1 MFNYKTFNNIA
12 EDGLDILRNK
22 KFKEVSEKPD
32 GILLRS
38 YNISNKDFEDN
49 LLCIARAGAGTN
61 NIPIEDATK
70 KGIVVFN
77 TPGANANAVKELV
90 ICGMLLSSRGI
101 IEGIEFAKK
110 LDFEDAE
117 SLNKA
122 MEAQKKAFAGNE
134 LAGKTLGIIG
144 LGSIGSMLAQAA
156 HTLGMRLVGYDPYIS
171 IEGAWRL
178 PADVEKAETMEALL
192 QQSDYVSLHV
202 PLVEDTKNLI
212 NKSNLKKFKNGA
224 RLINLSRGGI
234 VNTDDVIAGLE
245 NGNLGRFVTDFP
257 TPELIKRSVDK
268 NDVVLLPHLGA
279 STKEAEVNCAV
290 MAANQMVNYLQ
301 DGTILNSVN
310 FPRISLSRG
319 TNHRLVIINHNEPGM
334 ISKIAD
340 SIAAF
345 DINIAE
351 MTNKSRDEIAINL
364 IDLESQ
370 ASKQLIEQLKSV
382 EHVISVRSLD
392 IDSQEL

>member
-1 MFNYKTFNNIA
+1 MFNFKIFNNIA
-12 EDGLDILRNK
+12 EDGLDILRNN
-22 KFKEVSEKPD
+22 KFKEVSEKPE

-38 YNISNKDFEDN
+38 YNISDKDLEDN

-61 NIPIEDATK
+61 NIPIEVATR
-70 KGIVVFN
+70 KGIVIFN

-101 IEGIEFAKK
+101 IEGIDFAKK
-110 LDFEDAE
+110 LELEDAE
-117 SLNKA
+117 GLNKA

-156 HTLGMRLVGYDPYIS
+156 QTLGMKLVGYDPYIS

-178 PADVEKAETMEALL
+178 PAEVEKAETMEALL
-192 QQSDYVSLHV
+192 RQSDFVSLHV

-212 NKSNLKKFKNGA
+212 NKSNLKKFKKGA
-224 RLINLSRGGI
+224 KLINLSRGGI
-234 VNTDDVIAGLE
+234 VNTNDVIAELE
-245 NGNLGRFVTDFP
+245 NGSLGRFVTDFP
-257 TPELIKRSVDK
+257 TPELIKRSAGK

-340 SIAAF
+340 SIAAC

-364 IDLESQ
+364 IDLECK
-370 ASKQLIEQLKSV
+370 ASNQLIEQLRSV
-382 EHVISVRSLD
+382 EHVMSVRSLD
-392 IDSQEL
+392 IDS

>member
-1 MFNYKTFNNIA
+1 MFNFKTFNNIA
-12 EDGLDILRNK
+12 EDGLDILRNNQ
-22 KFKEVSEKPD
+22 FKEVSEKPH

-38 YNISNKDFEDN
+38 YNISDKDFEDN

-101 IEGIEFAKK
+101 VDGIEFAKK
-110 LDFEDAE
+110 LELEDAE
-117 SLNKA
+117 GLNKA

-134 LAGKTLGIIG
+134 LAGKTLGIVG

-156 HTLGMRLVGYDPYIS
+156 HTLGMKLMGYDPYIS

-178 PADVEKAETMEALL
+178 PADVEKAETMEDLL
-192 QQSDYVSLHV
+192 HQSDYVSLHV

-212 NKSNLKKFKNGA
+212 NKSNLKKFKKGA

-234 VNTDDVIAGLE
+234 VNTPDVISELE

-257 TPELIKRSVDK
+257 TPELIKRSANK

-340 SIAAF
+340 SIAACN
-345 DINIAE
+345 INIAE

-364 IDLESQ
+364 IDLECE
-370 ASKQLIEQLKSV
+370 ASNQLIEQLRSV
-382 EHVISVRSLD
+382 EHVMSVRSLN
-392 IDSQEL
+392 IRS

>member
-1 MFNYKTFNNIA
+1 MFNFKTFNNIA
-12 EDGLDILRNK
+12 EDGLDILRNNQ
-22 KFKEVSEKPD
+22 FKEVSEKPD

-38 YNISNKDFEDN
+38 YNISDKDLEDN
-49 LLCIARAGAGTN
+49 LMCIARAGAGTN

-101 IEGIEFAKK
+101 IDGIEFAKK
-110 LDFEDAE
+110 LELEDAE
-117 SLNKA
+117 GLNKA

-134 LAGKTLGIIG
+134 LAGKTLGIVG

-156 HTLGMRLVGYDPYIS
+156 HTLGMKLVGYDPYIS

-178 PADVEKAETMEALL
+178 PSDVEKAETMEDLL
-192 QQSDYVSLHV
+192 HQSDYVSLHV

-212 NKSNLKKFKNGA
+212 NKSNLKKFKKGA

-234 VNTDDVIAGLE
+234 VNTPDVISELE

-257 TPELIKRSVDK
+257 TPELIKRSANK

-319 TNHRLVIINHNEPGM
+319 TNHRLVVINHNEPGM

-340 SIAAF
+340 SIAACN
-345 DINIAE
+345 INIAE

-364 IDLESQ
+364 IDLECE
-370 ASKQLIEQLKSV
+370 ASDQLIEQLRSV
-382 EHVISVRSLD
+382 EHVMSVRSLN
-392 IDSQEL
+392 IRS

>member
-1 MFNYKTFNNIA
+1 MFNFKTFNNIA
-12 EDGLDILRNK
+12 EDGLDILRNNQ
-22 KFKEVSEKPD
+22 FKEVSEKPD

-38 YNISNKDFEDN
+38 YNISDKDFEDN

-101 IEGIEFAKK
+101 IDGIEFAKK
-110 LDFEDAE
+110 LELEDAE
-117 SLNKA
+117 GLNKA

-134 LAGKTLGIIG
+134 LAGKTLGIVG

-156 HTLGMRLVGYDPYIS
+156 HTLGMKLVGYDPYIS

-178 PADVEKAETMEALL
+178 PADVEKAETMEDLL
-192 QQSDYVSLHV
+192 HQSDYVSLHV

-212 NKSNLKKFKNGA
+212 NKSNLKKFKKGA

-234 VNTDDVIAGLE
+234 VNTPDVISELE

-257 TPELIKRSVDK
+257 TPELIKRSANK

-340 SIAAF
+340 SIAAC

-364 IDLESQ
+364 IDLECE
-370 ASKQLIEQLKSV
+370 ASDQLIEQLRSV
-382 EHVISVRSLD
+382 EHVMSVRSLN
-392 IDSQEL
+392 ISS

>member
-1 MFNYKTFNNIA
+1 MFNFKTFNNIA
-12 EDGLDILRNK
+12 EDGLDILRNNQ
-22 KFKEVSEKPD
+22 FKEVSEKPD

-38 YNISNKDFEDN
+38 YNISDKDFEDN

-101 IEGIEFAKK
+101 VDGIEFAKK
-110 LDFEDAE
+110 LELEDAE
-117 SLNKA
+117 GLNKA

-134 LAGKTLGIIG
+134 LAGKTLGIVG

-156 HTLGMRLVGYDPYIS
+156 HTLGMKLVGYDPYIS

-178 PADVEKAETMEALL
+178 PADVEKAETMEDLL
-192 QQSDYVSLHV
+192 HQSDYVSLHV

-212 NKSNLKKFKNGA
+212 NKSNLKKFKKGA

-234 VNTDDVIAGLE
+234 VNTPDVISELE

-257 TPELIKRSVDK
+257 TPELIKRSANK

-340 SIAAF
+340 SIAACN
-345 DINIAE
+345 INIAE

-364 IDLESQ
+364 IDLECE
-370 ASKQLIEQLKSV
+370 ASNQLIEQLQSV
-382 EHVISVRSLD
+382 EHVMSVRSLN
-392 IDSQEL
+392 IRS

>member
-1 MFNYKTFNNIA
+1 MFNFKTFNNIA
-12 EDGLDILRNK
+12 EDGLDILRNNQ
-22 KFKEVSEKPD
+22 FKEVSEKPD

-38 YNISNKDFEDN
+38 YNISDKDFEDN

-90 ICGMLLSSRGI
+90 VCGMLLSSRGI
-101 IEGIEFAKK
+101 IDGIEFAKK
-110 LDFEDAE
+110 LELEDAE
-117 SLNKA
+117 GLNKA

-134 LAGKTLGIIG
+134 LAGKTLGIVG

-156 HTLGMRLVGYDPYIS
+156 HTLGMKLVGYDPYIS

-178 PADVEKAETMEALL
+178 PADVEKAETMEDLL
-192 QQSDYVSLHV
+192 HQSDYVSLHV
-202 PLVEDTKNLI
+202 PLLEDTKNLI
-212 NKSNLKKFKNGA
+212 NKSNLKKFKKGA

-234 VNTDDVIAGLE
+234 VNTPDVISELE

-257 TPELIKRSVDK
+257 TPELIKRSANK

-279 STKEAEVNCAV
+279 STQEAEVNCAV

-340 SIAAF
+340 SIAACN
-345 DINIAE
+345 INIAE

-364 IDLESQ
+364 IDLECE
-370 ASKQLIEQLKSV
+370 ASNQLIEQLRSV
-382 EHVISVRSLD
+382 EHVMSVRSLN
-392 IDSQEL
+392 ICS

>member
-1 MFNYKTFNNIA
+1 MFNFKTFNNIA
-12 EDGLDILRNK
+12 EDGLDILRNNQ
-22 KFKEVSEKPD
+22 FKEVSEKPH

-38 YNISNKDFEDN
+38 YNISDKDFEDN

-101 IEGIEFAKK
+101 VDGIEFAKT
-110 LDFEDAE
+110 LELEDAE
-117 SLNKA
+117 GLNKA
-122 MEAQKKAFAGNE
+122 MEAQKKVFAGNE
-134 LAGKTLGIIG
+134 LAGKTLGIVG

-156 HTLGMRLVGYDPYIS
+156 HTLGMKLVGYDPYIS

-178 PADVEKAETMEALL
+178 PADVEKAETMEDLL
-192 QQSDYVSLHV
+192 HQSDYVSLHV

-212 NKSNLKKFKNGA
+212 NKSNLKKFKKGA

-234 VNTDDVIAGLE
+234 VNTPDVISELE

-257 TPELIKRSVDK
+257 TPELIKRSANK

-340 SIAAF
+340 SIAACN
-345 DINIAE
+345 INIAE

-364 IDLESQ
+364 IDLECE
-370 ASKQLIEQLKSV
+370 ASNQLIEQLRSV
-382 EHVISVRSLD
+382 EHVMSVRSLN
-392 IDSQEL
+392 IRS

>member
-1 MFNYKTFNNIA
+1 MFNFKIFNNIA
-12 EDGLDILRNK
+12 EDGLDILRNNQ
-22 KFKEVSEKPD
+22 FKEVSEKPD

-38 YNISNKDFEDN
+38 YNISDKDLEDN
-49 LLCIARAGAGTN
+49 LMCIARAGAGTN
-61 NIPIEDATK
+61 NIPIKNATK

-101 IEGIEFAKK
+101 IDGIEFAKK
-110 LDFEDAE
+110 LELEDAE
-117 SLNKA
+117 GLNKA

-134 LAGKTLGIIG
+134 LAGKTLGIVG

-156 HTLGMRLVGYDPYIS
+156 HTLGMKLVGYDPYIS

-178 PADVEKAETMEALL
+178 PSDVEKAETMEDLL
-192 QQSDYVSLHV
+192 HQSDYVSLHV

-212 NKSNLKKFKNGA
+212 NKSNLKKFKKGA

-234 VNTDDVIAGLE
+234 VNTPDVISELE

-257 TPELIKRSVDK
+257 TPELIKRSANK

-340 SIAAF
+340 SIAACN
-345 DINIAE
+345 INIAE

-364 IDLESQ
+364 IDLECE
-370 ASKQLIEQLKSV
+370 ASDKLIEQLRSV
-382 EHVISVRSLD
+382 EHVMSVRSLN
-392 IDSQEL
+392 ISS

>member
-1 MFNYKTFNNIA
+1 MFNFKTFNNIA
-12 EDGLDILRNK
+12 EDGIDILRNN

-38 YNISNKDFEDN
+38 YNISDKDLEDS

-110 LDFEDAE
+110 LELEDVE
-117 SLNKA
+117 GLNKA

-156 HTLGMRLVGYDPYIS
+156 HTLGMKLVGYDPYIS

-178 PADVEKAETMEALL
+178 PAEVEKAETMEALL
-192 QQSDYVSLHV
+192 RQSDFVSLHV
-202 PLVEDTKNLI
+202 PLVEGTKNLI
-212 NKSNLKKFKNGA
+212 NQSNLKKFKKGA
-224 RLINLSRGGI
+224 KLINLSRGGI
-234 VNTDDVIAGLE
+234 VNTNDVIAALE
-245 NGNLGRFVTDFP
+245 NGSLGRFVTDFP
-257 TPELIKRSVDK
+257 TSELIKRSASS

-279 STKEAEVNCAV
+279 STKEAEINCAV

-340 SIAAF
+340 SIAAC

-364 IDLESQ
+364 IDLECK
-370 ASKQLIEQLKSV
+370 ASNQLIEQLRSV
-382 EHVISVRSLD
+382 EHVMSVRSID
-392 IDSQEL
+392 IAS

>member
-1 MFNYKTFNNIA
+1 MFNFKTFNNIA
-12 EDGLDILRNK
+12 EDGLDILRNNQ
-22 KFKEVSEKPD
+22 FKEVSEKPD

-38 YNISNKDFEDN
+38 YNISDKDFEDN

-90 ICGMLLSSRGI
+90 VCGMLLSSRGI
-101 IEGIEFAKK
+101 IDGIEFAKK
-110 LDFEDAE
+110 LELEDAE
-117 SLNKA
+117 GLNKA

-134 LAGKTLGIIG
+134 LAGKTLGIVG

-156 HTLGMRLVGYDPYIS
+156 HTLGMKLVGYDPYIS

-178 PADVEKAETMEALL
+178 PADVEKAETMEDLL
-192 QQSDYVSLHV
+192 HQSDYVSLHV

-212 NKSNLKKFKNGA
+212 NKSNLKKFKKGA

-234 VNTDDVIAGLE
+234 VNTLDVISELE

-257 TPELIKRSVDK
+257 TPELIKRSANK

-340 SIAAF
+340 SIAACN
-345 DINIAE
+345 INIAE

-364 IDLESQ
+364 IDLECE
-370 ASKQLIEQLKSV
+370 ASNQLIEQLRSV
-382 EHVISVRSLD
+382 EHVMSVRSLN
-392 IDSQEL
+392 IRS

>member
-1 MFNYKTFNNIA
+1 MFNFKTFNNIA
-12 EDGLDILRNK
+12 EDGLDILRNNQ
-22 KFKEVSEKPD
+22 FKEVSEKPD

-38 YNISNKDFEDN
+38 YNISDKDFEDN

-90 ICGMLLSSRGI
+90 VCGMLLSSRGI

-110 LDFEDAE
+110 LELEDAE
-117 SLNKA
+117 GLNKA

-134 LAGKTLGIIG
+134 LAGKTLGIVG

-156 HTLGMRLVGYDPYIS
+156 HTLGMKLVGYDPYIS

-178 PADVEKAETMEALL
+178 PADVEKAETMEDLL
-192 QQSDYVSLHV
+192 HQSDYVSLHV

-212 NKSNLKKFKNGA
+212 NKSNLKKFKKGA

-234 VNTDDVIAGLE
+234 VNTPDVISELE

-257 TPELIKRSVDK
+257 TPELIKRSANK

-340 SIAAF
+340 SIAACN
-345 DINIAE
+345 INIAE

-364 IDLESQ
+364 IDLECE
-370 ASKQLIEQLKSV
+370 ASNQLIEQLRSV
-382 EHVISVRSLD
+382 EHVMSVRSLN
-392 IDSQEL
+392 IRS

>member
-1 MFNYKTFNNIA
+1 MFNFKIFNNIA
-12 EDGLDILRNK
+12 EDGLDILRNNQ
-22 KFKEVSEKPD
+22 FKEVSERPD

-38 YNISNKDFEDN
+38 YNISDKDFEDN

-101 IEGIEFAKK
+101 IDGIEFAKK
-110 LDFEDAE
+110 LELEDAE
-117 SLNKA
+117 GLNKA

-134 LAGKTLGIIG
+134 LAGKTLGIVG

-156 HTLGMRLVGYDPYIS
+156 HTLGMKLVGYDPYIS

-178 PADVEKAETMEALL
+178 PADVEKAETMEDLL
-192 QQSDYVSLHV
+192 HQSDYVSLHV

-212 NKSNLKKFKNGA
+212 NKSNLKKFKKGA

-234 VNTDDVIAGLE
+234 VNTPDVISELE

-257 TPELIKRSVDK
+257 TPELIKRSANK

-319 TNHRLVIINHNEPGM
+319 TNHRLVVINHNEPGM

-340 SIAAF
+340 SIAACN
-345 DINIAE
+345 INIAE

-364 IDLESQ
+364 IDLECE
-370 ASKQLIEQLKSV
+370 ASNQLIEQLRSV
-382 EHVISVRSLD
+382 EHVMSVRSLN
-392 IDSQEL
+392 ISS

>member
-1 MFNYKTFNNIA
+1 MFNFKTFNNIA
-12 EDGLDILRNK
+12 EDGLDILRNNQ
-22 KFKEVSEKPD
+22 FKEVSEKPH

-38 YNISNKDFEDN
+38 YNISDKDFEDN

-101 IEGIEFAKK
+101 VDGIEFAKK
-110 LDFEDAE
+110 LELEDAE
-117 SLNKA
+117 GLNKA
-122 MEAQKKAFAGNE
+122 MEAQKKTFAGNE
-134 LAGKTLGIIG
+134 LAGKTLGIVG

-156 HTLGMRLVGYDPYIS
+156 HTLGMKLVGYDPYIS

-178 PADVEKAETMEALL
+178 PADVEKAETMEDLL
-192 QQSDYVSLHV
+192 HQSDYVSLHV

-212 NKSNLKKFKNGA
+212 NKSNLKKFKKGA

-234 VNTDDVIAGLE
+234 VNTPDVISELE

-257 TPELIKRSVDK
+257 TPELIKRSANK

-340 SIAAF
+340 SIAACN
-345 DINIAE
+345 INIAE

-364 IDLESQ
+364 IDLECE
-370 ASKQLIEQLKSV
+370 ASNQLIEQLRSV
-382 EHVISVRSLD
+382 EHVMSVRSLN
-392 IDSQEL
+392 IRS

>member
-178 PADVEKAETMEALL
+178 PAEVEKAETMEALL

-234 VNTDDVIAGLE
+234 VNTDDVIEGLE

-382 EHVISVRSLD
+382 EHVMSVRSLD
-392 IDSQEL
+392 IDS

>member
-1 MFNYKTFNNIA
+1 MFNFKTFNNIA
-12 EDGLDILRNK
+12 EDGLDILRNNQ
-22 KFKEVSEKPD
+22 FKEVSEKPD

-38 YNISNKDFEDN
+38 YNISDKDFEDN

-101 IEGIEFAKK
+101 IDGIEFAKK
-110 LDFEDAE
+110 LELEDAE
-117 SLNKA
+117 GLNKA

-134 LAGKTLGIIG
+134 LAGKTLGIVG

-156 HTLGMRLVGYDPYIS
+156 HTLGMKLVGYDPYIS

-178 PADVEKAETMEALL
+178 PADVEKAETMEDLL
-192 QQSDYVSLHV
+192 HQSDYVSLHV

-212 NKSNLKKFKNGA
+212 NKSNLKKFKKGA

-234 VNTDDVIAGLE
+234 VNTLDVISELE

-257 TPELIKRSVDK
+257 TPELIKRSANK

-340 SIAAF
+340 SIAACN
-345 DINIAE
+345 INIAE

-364 IDLESQ
+364 IDLECE
-370 ASKQLIEQLKSV
+370 ASNQLIEQLRSV
-382 EHVISVRSLD
+382 EHVMSVRSLN
-392 IDSQEL
+392 ICS